1 MTSDWQIFGLAIN
14 PDATALVRCPCC
26 GHQLRDDLGL
36 QLAGEPRW
44 PIQGSRLTCPS
55 CKSSGVVHYSGWVQ
69 PPNLATLWADVL
81 QRLELPSTR
90 LLLAQQGTLLSV
102 DGHDRVVVVGIAEQ
116 WLPMAQAR
124 LPLLEAAM
132 QAVLP
137 DHRVVLNANTQ
148 AAAQLELPE
157 ADPIPPVEIAAGVAA
172 LPADQHTGL
181 RQLVIT
187 PDPAP
192 AVEPAAEDAEVVL
205 FHPGQEPRL
214 ACRKDGVLRL
224 PLSAWRRLHPGLDEH
239 LRRVHTLCQSFRLLY
254 GREPVEYA
262 GRAVYAGEELQR
274 VIHHA
279 CGGLEVVIPTP
290 RWRVH
295 GIDDAAA

>member
-69 PPNLATLWADVL
+69 PLNLATLWADVL

-90 LLLAQQGTLLSV
+90 MLLSQQGTLLSV
-102 DGHDRVVVVGIAEQ
+102 DGHVVVVNVAEE
-116 WLPMAQAR
+116 WLPMAKAR
-124 LPLLEAAM
+124 LPLLEEAV

-137 DHRVVLNANTQ
+137 DHRVVLHANTQ

-157 ADPIPPVEIAAGVAA
+157 AAVIPPVETAADVVA
-172 LPADQHTGL
+172 LPVDQHTGL

-192 AVEPAAEDAEVVL
+192 VVEPAAADTAAVL

-214 ACRKDGVLRL
+214 ACRRGGVLRL

-239 LRRVHTLCQSFRLLY
+239 LRRVRALCQSFRLLH
-254 GREPVEYA
+254 GREPVEHA
-262 GRAVYAGEELQR
+262 GRSVYSNQELER

-279 CGGLEVVIPTP
+279 CGGLEVVIPMP

-295 GIDDAAA
+295 GIEDAAA